1 MAKILDIYKEK
12 QNIVEQ
18 AVKQNML
25 PLSDLERVQE
35 LRYRIGVIE
44 ALRIYCLTA
53 PVTDN
58 IETMLKHFNQ
68 VFDYLGGLEKEHLVK
83 DSKDDAIN
91 NARKTAKSALGDS
104 YKGIANVFGHFK
116 ATSQNSY
123 KEQIINVINGFIP
136 VWLQYR
142 DSLIPIKISTEEKK

>member
-12 QNIVEQ
+12 QNVVEQ
-18 AVKQNML
+18 AINQNIL

-44 ALRIYCLTA
+44 ALRIYCKMA
-53 PVTDN
+53 PITDN
-58 IETMLKHFNQ
+58 IEMMLKHFNQ
-68 VFDYLGGLEKEHLVK
+68 VFDYLGALAKEHLVK
-83 DSKDDAIN
+83 DSKDESIN
-91 NARKTAKSALGDS
+91 NARKTAKLALSDTYTGM
-104 YKGIANVFGHFK
+104 ANVFGHFK

-123 KEQIINVINGFIP
+123 KEQIIKVINGFIP

-142 DSLIPIKISTEEKK
+142 DTLILIKIPAEEKK

>member
-1 MAKILDIYKEK
+1 MAKILDVYKEK

-18 AVKQNML
+18 AVNQNML

-44 ALRIYCLTA
+44 ALRIYCKTA

-58 IETMLKHFNQ
+58 VKTMVEHFTQ
-68 VFDYLGGLEKEHLVK
+68 VFNYLRGLQNEHAVQEST
-83 DSKDDAIN
+83 DEAVIN
-91 NARKTAKSALGDS
+91 TRKTAKAALADA
-104 YKGIANVFGHFK
+104 YNGIANTMSSFK
-116 ATSQNSY
+116 MTSNEYY
-123 KEQIINVINGFIP
+123 KETVIKMINGFIP

-142 DSLIPIKISTEEKK
+142 DTLVLIKVSKEET

>member
-18 AVKQNML
+18 AINQNML
-25 PLSDLERVQE
+25 PLGDLERAQE

-44 ALRIYCLTA
+44 ALRIYCKTA

-58 IETMLKHFNQ
+58 IKTMVEHFTQ
-68 VFDYLGGLEKEHLVK
+68 VFNYLSGLQKEHLVQ
-83 DSKDDAIN
+83 DSNDEAVN
-91 NARKTAKSALGDS
+91 NTRNTAKAALADA
-104 YKGIANVFGHFK
+104 YNGIANTMSSFK
-116 ATSQNSY
+116 MTSNEYY
-123 KEQIINVINGFIP
+123 KETVIKMINGFIP

-142 DSLIPIKISTEEKK
+142 DTLILIKIPKEES